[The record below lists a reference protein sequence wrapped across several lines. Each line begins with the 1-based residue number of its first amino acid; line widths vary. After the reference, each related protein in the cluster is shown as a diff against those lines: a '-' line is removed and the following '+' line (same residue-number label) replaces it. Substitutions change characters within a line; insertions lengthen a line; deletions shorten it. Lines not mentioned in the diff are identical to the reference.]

1 MGLLVNT
8 LAADDKYP
16 VLNRENLMIRIE
28 MQLSQKQKSFSH
40 FFAVFLKSGLNLE
53 HFEEKKNDRH
63 RFLYFHIMDSQNM
76 FRKMSKKSCFRGPID
91 KQHGK
96 RAQTLLKSA
105 PQDLYHIY

>member
-1 MGLLVNT
+1 
-8 LAADDKYP
+8 
-16 VLNRENLMIRIE
+16 MIRIE

-53 HFEEKKNDRH
+53 HFEEKKKMTVID
-63 RFLYFHIMDSQNM
+63 FCISHIMDSQNM

-96 RAQTLLKSA
+96 QAQTLLKSA